1 MNNKNKS
8 LFKMIMP
15 WLVVLL
21 LLSSLIPLLNQ
32 GRSTEVNYT
41 EFVRILDQEKI
52 EEMKRKK
59 F

>member
-41 EFVRILDQEKI
+41 EFVSILDNEYI
-52 EEMKRKK
+52 
-59 F
+59 